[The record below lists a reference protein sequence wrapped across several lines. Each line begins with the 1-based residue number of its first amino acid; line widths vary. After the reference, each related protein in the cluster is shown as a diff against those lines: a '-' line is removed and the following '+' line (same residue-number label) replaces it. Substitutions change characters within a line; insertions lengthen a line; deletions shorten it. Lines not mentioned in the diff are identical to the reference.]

1 MNHYKS
7 LSKQIFQKDSYKIV
21 PIRFEDK
28 MAIMK
33 WRNEQIYHLRQSK
46 LLTLKDQEDYFNKI
60 VAPLFEKEKPNQILF
75 SYLKDNVCIGYGGLV
90 HINWIDQNAEVSF
103 IMNTK
108 LEKEYFKFHW
118 SLFGELIEEVA
129 FIELNL
135 YKIFTYAFDLRP
147 KLYEVLEEISFTKEA
162 RLKGHCLVDTKYIDV
177 LIHSKINPY
186 KLTFRIASIKDVDI
200 FYEWTNEVDVRKQ
213 SYNSEEIK
221 FSDHKKWFEE
231 KISDSSCNLL
241 VFQDSKGESVGQVRI
256 QKEKNREAVIGIS
269 IDKNHRGKKYAIQML
284 ESASAYFFKLYPDF
298 IINAYIKEENIRS
311 KKAFENAGYSFNQML
326 VYKGSKSLHY
336 IKKRMK

>member
-7 LSKQIFQKDSYKIV
+7 LSNQIFQKDSYKIV

-129 FIELNL
+129 FSELNL

-147 KLYEVLEEISFTKEA
+147 KLYEVLEEMSFTKEA
-162 RLKGHCLVDTKYIDV
+162 RLKGHCLFDAKYIDI

-186 KLTFRIASIKDVDI
+186 KLTFRLASIKDVDI
-200 FYEWTNEVDVRKQ
+200 FYEWTNEADVRKQ

-241 VFQDSKGESVGQVRI
+241 VFQDSEGESVGQVRI
-256 QKEKNREAVIGIS
+256 QKGKNREAVIGIS

-284 ESASAYFFKLYPDF
+284 ESASAYFFKLHPDF
-298 IINAYIKEENIRS
+298 IINAYIKEENISS

-326 VYKGSKSLHY
+326 VYKGFKSLHY
-336 IKKRMK
+336 INKRMK

>member
-7 LSKQIFQKDSYKIV
+7 LGNQIFQKDSYKIV

-28 MAIMK
+28 IDIMK

-46 LLTLKDQEDYFNKI
+46 LLILKDQEDYFNNI
-60 VAPLFEKEKPNQILF
+60 VTPLFEKEKPNQILF

-103 IMNTK
+103 IMDTK

-118 SLFGELIEEVA
+118 SVFFELIEKVA
-129 FIELNL
+129 FLELNL

-147 KLYEVLEEISFTKEA
+147 KLYEVLEKMSFTKEA
-162 RLKGHCLVDTKYIDV
+162 RLKGHCLFDTKYIDV
-177 LIHSKINPY
+177 LIHSKINLH
-186 KLTFRIASIKDVDI
+186 KLTFRLASIKDVDI
-200 FYEWTNEVDVRKQ
+200 FYKWTIEADVRKQ
-213 SYNSEEIK
+213 SYSSDEIK
-221 FSDHKKWFEE
+221 YLDHKKWFKE

-241 VFQDSKGESVGQVRI
+241 VFQDSEDKSVGQVRI
-256 QKEKNREAVIGIS
+256 QKEKNKESVIGIS

-284 ESASAYFFKLYPDF
+284 RSASNYFLKLHADF
-298 IINAYIKEENIRS
+298 IINAYIKEENIIS
-311 KKAFENAGYSFNQML
+311 KKAFENAGYSFNQIL
-326 VYKGSKSLHY
+326 NYKGFRSLHY
-336 IKKRMK
+336 INKRRK